1 MKAALLLVDL
11 QNDFLARTGLVPNS
25 EEIIRQTS
33 VLLDGARAL
42 GLQVFHVHTCIH
54 ADGSNAMPHWRKN
67 KQYAC
72 VENTPGAMPPPELA
86 PKSGEKVISK
96 RFFSGFENPDLDI
109 ELRKSQ
115 ADTLIIAGIY
125 LHGCVRATALD
136 AYARGYCVVLA
147 SDATGSTEPLHAEI
161 TREYLDGRA
170 AEVIDV
176 ETILARFTPRQ
187 PSAPL
192 PAALIAGRRIDTT
205 SPEKILSHANPA
217 DTREEIFCFAA
228 ADRAVVHNAVSNS
241 HIAQRD
247 WEQMPIKAR
256 ANLLLNWRD
265 GLQKEKGNWSAMIVH
280 EVGKPLCDAQE
291 EIQRALAYIS
301 SCIDTALTNNFAH
314 PEFKVRY
321 CPLGTIALITPWN
334 NPIAIP
340 VGKLIPALLYGNS
353 IVWKP
358 SPHASRIAEALLQ
371 SLIEA
376 GLPPALVNLVFG
388 DGETARHLM
397 LDPGV
402 SAVSLTGSID
412 AGTSALALC
421 TLARKPLQAELGGNN
436 ALIVLP
442 GTNLDAVI
450 EALAK
455 SAFSF
460 SGQRCTAIRRF
471 IVEKSLCEE
480 FKYKLSHAT
489 ANLCVGPPNEQST
502 DIGPLISQRHQSRVR
517 QAIEQACAGGAHVL
531 IGGVVP
537 PGKDHGSWLLPT
549 LIAGAEPDSPIV
561 QNETFGPVAVI
572 QQSENLED
580 AIRLANYVS
589 HGLVAGLV
597 GGNGTDQA
605 RFMESIQ
612 AGIVK
617 LGPGPLSIH
626 ADAPFG
632 GWKASSIG
640 VPEHGHWDR
649 DFYARPQTI
658 YMG

>member
-42 GLQVFHVHTCIH
+42 GLQVFHVHTRIH

-67 KQYAC
+67 KQHAC

-86 PKSGEKVISK
+86 PKSGEIVISK

-161 TREYLDGRA
+161 TREYLNGRA
-170 AEVIDV
+170 AELIDV

-205 SPEKILSHANPA
+205 SPEKTLSHANPA
-217 DTREEIFCFAA
+217 DTREEIFRFAA

-265 GLQKEKGNWSAMIVH
+265 GLLKEKGNWTAMTVH
-280 EVGKPLCDAQE
+280 EVGKPLRDAQE

-388 DGETARHLM
+388 EGETARYLM

-412 AGTSALALC
+412 AGTSASALC
-421 TLARKPLQAELGGNN
+421 TLTRKPLQAELGGNN

-442 GTNLDAVI
+442 GSNLDAAM
-450 EALAK
+450 EAFTR
-455 SAFSF
+455 SAFSY

-471 IVEKSLCEE
+471 VVEKSLHGE
-480 FKYKLSHAT
+480 FERKLTEAVAS
-489 ANLCVGPPNEQST
+489 LRLGPPEDEST
-502 DIGPLISQRHQSRVR
+502 DIGPLISLRHQARVR
-517 QAIEQACAGGAHVL
+517 QAILQAQAAGARIL
-531 IGGVVP
+531 IGGDAP
-537 PGKDHGSWLLPT
+537 EGKEHGCWLQPALLT
-549 LIAGAEPDSPIV
+549 GACADSAIV
-561 QNETFGPVAVI
+561 RDETFGPVAVI
-572 QQSENLED
+572 QQAKDLVD
-580 AIRLANYVS
+580 AIRIANCVP

-597 GGNGTDQA
+597 GGDATDEA
-605 RFMESIQ
+605 RFLASIQ
-612 AGIVK
+612 AGIIK
-617 LGPGPLSIH
+617 LGPGALPVH
-626 ADAPFG
+626 PDAPFG
-632 GWKASSIG
+632 GWKASGIG
-640 VPEHGHWDR
+640 LPEHGYWDR
-649 DFYARPQTI
+649 EFYARPQVV
-658 YMG
+658 YH